1 MARVH
6 GSTQE
11 KLVVV
16 VHRPWRIF
24 LTRIT
29 SVVVMVSLVVGAF
42 LFGRNEGFETGTY
55 TAERVT
61 SLTAE
66 VMTLER
72 TILDLRQRTIVLEKG
87 AEVDR
92 AAAESVRQ
100 TNRTLRDE
108 IAALEQEVRL
118 YRGIMAPGDNA
129 NGLLIEEFTVQN
141 IGPDRYRFLLMLTH
155 AGANGSFLEGYVGVN
170 IIGETENGDRVV
182 YALNDVSE
190 DVDRVD
196 IRFRYRYFQDIRGEI
211 QFPAGFTPQQVRI
224 VAQATGNRAAT
235 RDIELDWQVIGEE

>member
-29 SVVVMVSLVVGAF
+29 SVVVIVSLVVGAF

-55 TAERVT
+55 TAERVR
-61 SLTAE
+61 SLTAQ

-87 AEVDR
+87 SEVDR
-92 AAAESVRQ
+92 VAAESVRQ
-100 TNRTLRDE
+100 TNRALRDE

-129 NGLLIEEFTVQN
+129 NGLLIEEFSVQP
-141 IGPDRYRFLLMLTH
+141 IGTNRYRFLLMLTH

-170 IIGETENGDRVV
+170 IIGETANGDKVV

-196 IRFRYRYFQDIRGEI
+196 IRFRYRYFQDVRGEI
-211 QFPAGFTPQQVRI
+211 QFPAGFRPLQVRI
-224 VAQATGNRAAT
+224 VAQAIGNRAAT